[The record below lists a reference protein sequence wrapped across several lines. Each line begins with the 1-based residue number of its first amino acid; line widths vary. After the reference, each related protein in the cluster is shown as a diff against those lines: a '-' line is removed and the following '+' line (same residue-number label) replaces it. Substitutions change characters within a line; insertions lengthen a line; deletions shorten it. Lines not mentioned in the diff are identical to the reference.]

1 MTPIRETACGAETA
15 PVLAALETAA
25 AERMLRDV
33 AYVLRLTR
41 RIKAEMLADRSVH
54 PQPAVR
60 RAEGVLVA

>member
-1 MTPIRETACGAETA
+1 MTPTIGTSRITESA
-15 PVLAALETAA
+15 PVVEALETAA
-25 AERMLRDV
+25 AEQMLRDV

-54 PQPAVR
+54 PQAAER

>member
-15 PVLAALETAA
+15 PVLAALETA